1 MHHEPFLI
9 PLAGV
14 DPMIL
19 QSWPQSFKNWI
30 GPPKLTIELGV
41 DLLGQSMLK
50 ILGLSLVRS
59 AG

>member
-1 MHHEPFLI
+1 
-9 PLAGV
+9 
-14 DPMIL
+14 MIL

-41 DLLGQSMLK
+41 DLLGQSVLK
-50 ILGLSLVRS
+50 ILGLPLVRS